1 MDPRKL
7 KLMLLP
13 YSGFM
18 APSEDDGDDLGGDV
32 LDLEKDEPKDEPE
45 DRGDSLNTDEPKEEV
60 KPEPKAEEKKAE
72 PETPEPKQSAHI
84 PKSRFDEVIAERNA
98 ERERS
103 AELERRIQAL
113 EASSKPREA
122 EAPKVEAKDVDALE
136 LEYANLMLE
145 GDVEKAVKLRG
156 QINAE
161 IRRQAEEAADQRAAQ
176 REAAQTQKAITNE
189 LQATANQIE
198 KDYPYLSTEDGEMVV
213 PQITALRDAYIAKGM
228 KPAEALRKAADFIA
242 PRFDPEPKQESKDDE
257 KPEPKQDTRA
267 AAAIARGIKDSA
279 AQPPQMSGVGNRSM
293 DTVKRDV
300 TRMSEDEF
308 DSLPESEKRKM
319 RGD

>member
-1 MDPRKL
+1 MDIRKL

-18 APSEDDGDDLGGDV
+18 APSDDDGDDLGGDV

-45 DRGDSLNTDEPKEEV
+45 DRGDSLAADEPKEEA

-72 PETPEPKQSAHI
+72 PEAHENKQPAHI

-103 AELERRIQAL
+103 AELERRLQAL
-113 EASSKPREA
+113 EAAGKPKEA

-161 IRRQAEEAADQRAAQ
+161 IRRQAEDAADQRASA

-198 KDYPYLSTEDGEMVV
+198 QDYPYLSTPDGELVV
-213 PQITALRDAYIAKGM
+213 PQITALRDTYIAKGM

-242 PRFDPEPKQESKDDE
+242 PRFDPEPKQDDE
-257 KPEPKQDTRA
+257 KPEPKKDARA

-300 TRMSEDEF
+300 NRMSEEEF
-308 DSLPESEKRKM
+308 DALPESEKRKM

>member
-1 MDPRKL
+1 MDIRKM

-13 YSGFM
+13 YSGYHK
-18 APSEDDGDDLGGDV
+18 PSEDDGDDLGGDV
-32 LDLEKDEPKDEPE
+32 LDLEKDEAKDEPE
-45 DRGDSLNTDEPKEEV
+45 DRGDSLHTDEPEEEA

-72 PETPEPKQSAHI
+72 PEAPEPKQSGHI

-113 EASSKPREA
+113 EASNKPKEA
-122 EAPKVEAKDVDALE
+122 EAPKVEVKDVDALE

-145 GDVEKAVKLRG
+145 GEVEKAVKLRG

-161 IRRQAEEAADQRAAQ
+161 IRRQAEDAADQRAAQ

-198 KDYPYLSTEDGEMVV
+198 KDYPYLSTEEGEMVV

-242 PRFDPEPKQESKDDE
+242 PRFDPDPKQDDKDEE
-257 KPEPKQDTRA
+257 KPEAKKDTRA

-300 TRMSEDEF
+300 NGMSEEEF
-308 DSLPESEKRKM
+308 DALPESEKRKM

>member
-1 MDPRKL
+1 MDLRKM

-13 YSGFM
+13 YSGYHKP
-18 APSEDDGDDLGGDV
+18 ADDDGSDLGGEV
-32 LDLEKDEPKDEPE
+32 LDLESEEAKDEAE
-45 DRGDSLNTDEPKEEV
+45 DRGDSLHTDDPKEEA

-72 PETPEPKQSAHI
+72 PEAPEPKQSGHI

-113 EASSKPREA
+113 EASNKPKE
-122 EAPKVEAKDVDALE
+122 EAPKVEVKDVDALE

-145 GDVEKAVKLRG
+145 GDVGAAVKLRG

-161 IRRQAEEAADQRAAQ
+161 IRRQAEEAADQRASA

-242 PRFDPEPKQESKDDE
+242 PRFDPEPKQDSKVED
-257 KPEPKQDTRA
+257 KPEPKQDTRT

-300 TRMSEDEF
+300 NRMSEEEF
-308 DSLPESEKRKM
+308 DALPESEKRKM